1 MKIHN
6 LAAFN
11 LLNNLL
17 KLQREVSFD

>member
-11 LLNNLL
+11 LLNN
-17 KLQREVSFD
+17 FT